1 MHEEIN
7 KREDILKE
15 VGTFYKNM
23 YNAKTNK
30 DTAEFDLSSTSFTD
44 VMKLKDSKRKILEGK
59 ITCTLIEN

>member
-1 MHEEIN
+1 MHEEIK

-30 DTAEFDLSSTSFTD
+30 DTAEFDLSRTSFTD